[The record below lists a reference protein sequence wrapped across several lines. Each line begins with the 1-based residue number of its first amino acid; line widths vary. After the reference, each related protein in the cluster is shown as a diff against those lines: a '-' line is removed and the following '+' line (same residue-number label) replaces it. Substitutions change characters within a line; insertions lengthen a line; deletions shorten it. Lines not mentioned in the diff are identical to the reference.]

1 MNVRDF
7 YGQKKI
13 ACRVTTVAEA
23 LDAASHV
30 SNPVAIVVLPP
41 QAGDRSVDSDSEDVP
56 DDLQNETVFETAGE
70 LEVEVEVGAEAECSD
85 NEYEIEEPPARKKKK
100 GDGSGL
106 RAWKKSSKFDR
117 DLHLETKQSVREQ
130 FPLLSEKSPIELWN
144 LIFNNNMVE
153 LVTEQTNLYAN
164 RDSNDPDFKTTPAE
178 IRRFIGILLLTGYHS
193 VPHEDHYWSNSPD
206 LGMQLI
212 SETMSNKR
220 YHVLKKYLH
229 LADNQNLLSGDKVA
243 KVSPLYS
250 MLNDNLVQFGVWH
263 ADLSVDESMVPYYGR
278 HGIKMFIKGKP
289 IRFGFKLWALCGVD
303 GFPYCMKIYVG
314 KESGTSADPLGT
326 RVIEHMVEVVRA
338 HSSYQ
343 YHTFFFDNFFTS
355 VKLLETLSDRGV
367 RATGTVRDNRIGEAK
382 HRLIASKT
390 MKRKQT
396 RGNFEYCCNGKVY
409 IAKWNDN
416 AVVNVASN
424 CYTHEPV
431 LSVSRRVKG
440 SSQVTVSQPH
450 LVRRYNEGMGGVDLM
465 DRLLAGYRPTVRG
478 KKWWWPL
485 FLNVVNVS
493 VVAAWR
499 LHCTFATQ
507 KMDHL
512 TFLREITL
520 CLLKTELIE
529 PRRQVGGGPHPPL
542 PDYLRFD
549 GIGHHRMSCS
559 QGRCRVCLANT
570 RTKCGKCD
578 ARLHCDKGTVC
589 FEVYHLRR

>member
-1 MNVRDF
+1 MDVRDF
-7 YGQKKI
+7 YGRKKTV
-13 ACRVTTVAEA
+13 CRVTTVAEA
-23 LDAASHV
+23 LDAVSSV

-41 QAGDRSVDSDSEDVP
+41 QDGDRAVDSDSEDVP
-56 DDLQNETVFETAGE
+56 DNIENETAFETAGE
-70 LEVEVEVGAEAECSD
+70 LEVEAEAECSD
-85 NEYEIEEPPARKKKK
+85 NDSDIEEPPAQKKKK
-100 GDGSGL
+100 TKGS
-106 RAWKKSSKFDR
+106 RQKTWKKTCKFDTS
-117 DLHLETKQSVREQ
+117 LQLEIKQSVREQ
-130 FPLLSEKSPIELWN
+130 YPLLSEKSPVDLWN
-144 LIFNNNMVE
+144 LIFNTNMIE
-153 LVTEQTNLYAN
+153 LVTEQTNLYGN

-178 IRRFIGILLLTGYHS
+178 IKRFIGILLLTGYHS

-206 LGMQLI
+206 LGVPVI

-220 YHVLKKYLH
+220 YHILKKYLH
-229 LADNQNLLSGDKVA
+229 LADNQNLQSGDKVA
-243 KVSPLYS
+243 KVSPLYNV
-250 MLNDNLVQFGVWH
+250 LNDNLVQFGVWH

-289 IRFGFKLWALCGVD
+289 IRFGFKLWVLCGAD

-314 KESGTSADPLGT
+314 KENGASADPLGT
-326 RVIEHMVEVVRA
+326 RVIEHMVDVVRA
-338 HSSYQ
+338 HSSYL

-355 VKLLETLSDRGV
+355 VKLLETLTDRGI
-367 RATGTVRDNRIGEAK
+367 RATGTVRDNRIGDAK
-382 HRLIASKT
+382 NCLITSKT
-390 MKRKQT
+390 MKKKEI
-396 RGNFEYCCNGKVY
+396 RGNFQYCCNGKVY

-431 LSVSRRVKG
+431 LSVTRRVKG
-440 SSQVTVSQPH
+440 SSQVAVTQPH

-465 DRLLAGYRPTVRG
+465 DRLLAAFRPTIRG

-499 LHCTFATQ
+499 LHCTISTQ

-512 TFLREITL
+512 AFLREITL
-520 CLLKTELIE
+520 CLLKTEMNE
-529 PRRQVGGGPHPPL
+529 PRIQVGGGPHPAL

-549 GIGHHRMSCS
+549 GVGHHRMSCS
-559 QGRCRVCLANT
+559 QGRCRVCQANT

-578 ARLHCDKGTVC
+578 ARLHCDRGTVC
-589 FEVYHLRR
+589 FESYHLRH